1 MKYIIIIFLS
11 LVAVY
16 AMAQSSEA
24 VKEVLYCGYVIPVPD
39 SCLADSD
46 YEVAC
51 DDFVIQW
58 MYLEPDMLSFMPKQ
72 YLDQLDE
79 RLKKFRKRNI
89 QLVSFENEIDGYL
102 VSHKDEKEIKYKIVA
117 FGMINDQAVL
127 LNLSLPQEPVSNDD
141 LPTVAK
147 QFVKLR

>member
-1 MKYIIIIFLS
+1 MKYILIIILS
-11 LVAVY
+11 LCAVF
-16 AMAQSSEA
+16 AMAQSSQA
-24 VKEVLYCGYVIPVPD
+24 VEEVRYCGYVIPVPEG
-39 SCLADSD
+39 CQANSD
-46 YEVAC
+46 YEVTC

-79 RLKKFRKRNI
+79 RLKKFKKRNI
-89 QLVSFENEIDGYL
+89 QLISFEKKIDGYL
-102 VSHKDEKEIKYKIVA
+102 VSYKDAKEMKYKIVA

-127 LNLSLPQEPVSNDD
+127 LNLSLPQEPLSNDD

-147 QFVKLR
+147 QFVKLQ